1 MGRLKARHLIS
12 VLNILST
19 IEAHMTEMTEPG
31 IWQDVPSPFCGIAS
45 DDLKIKVEGNT
56 VSIIENGDVVTKKGF
71 ETPITDTSPR
81 VNGKE
86 VSLDQAVSHIVNLL
100 RTSKQPVIGGMATD
114 LNGARSA
121 MALADKS
128 RATIDNM
135 DSEAGFRNTLVLQDT
150 GWMITTLTEVRN
162 RVDLLLVVGSDLE
175 AEFPRFY
182 ERMVWNKESMFKQE
196 IESRQVVYLGK
207 KPSGKASTSPQGKKA
222 QVLACD
228 EADLP
233 EVVSVLRALVKGKN
247 VQAKQVGGL
256 AISDL
261 TLLAEQLK
269 AAKYS
274 VVTWATADLDYDH
287 AEATVQTVCEMVK
300 ELNETTRSSG
310 LPLGGKEG
318 GMTANQVSTWQSGYP
333 MRTNFSRGYPDY
345 DPYLSDTTRMLE
357 NDEVD
362 FLLWISSFNVDRIP
376 PQTNAKTVVLGR
388 SGMSFEQE
396 PEVFIPVG
404 TPGIDHVGRTFR
416 CDNVVSVPLRK
427 LRDSGLPSTFDVL
440 TAVEQA
446 L

>member
-1 MGRLKARHLIS
+1 
-12 VLNILST
+12 
-19 IEAHMTEMTEPG
+19 MTEMTEPG

-45 DDLKIKVEGNT
+45 DDLKIKVEGNA
-56 VSIIENGDVVTKKGF
+56 VAILENGDAVTKKGF

-86 VSLDQAVSHIVNLL
+86 VSLDQAVSHIADLL

-135 DSEAGFRNTLVLQDT
+135 DSAAGMRNTLVLQDT

-162 RVDLLLVVGSDLE
+162 RVDLLLVVGSDIE
-175 AEFPRFY
+175 AGFPRFF
-182 ERMVWNKESMFKQE
+182 ERMVWNKESMFDQD

-207 KPSGKASTSPQGKKA
+207 APSGDVSTSPQGKKA

-228 EADLP
+228 DSDLP
-233 EVVSVLRALVKGKN
+233 EVVSILRALVNGKGI
-247 VQAKQVGGL
+247 QAEQVGGI
-256 AISDL
+256 AVSDL
-261 TLLAEQLK
+261 AVLAEQLK
-269 AAKYS
+269 QAKYS
-274 VVTWATADLDYDH
+274 VVAWSAGQLDFDH

-300 ELNETTRSSG
+300 DLNLDTRSSG

-318 GMTANQVSTWQSGYP
+318 GVTVNQVSAWQAGFP
-333 MRTNFSRGYPDY
+333 MRTSFNRGYPDY
-345 DPYLSDTTRMLE
+345 DPYLSDTNRMLA

-362 FLLWISSFNVDRIP
+362 TLLWVSSFNVDRTP
-376 PQTNAKTVVLGR
+376 PQSKAKTIVLGR
-388 SGMSFEQE
+388 SGMSFDQE

-404 TPGIDHVGRTFR
+404 TPGIDHVGRAFR
-416 CDNVVSVPLRK
+416 TDGVVSVPLRK

-440 TAVEQA
+440 TAVEK
-446 L
+446 LI